1 MIAPLLRHCFILGA
15 LLMTQPGRCL
25 LSVITHC
32 ILYSYIISDN
42 LALSPQ
48 TQSSRRLSICVLTA
62 HTTLSP
68 LILITLL
75 QLLVAIL
82 ALLVRLH
89 K

>member
-1 MIAPLLRHCFILGA
+1 MIAPSLRHYLILGA
-15 LLMTQPGRCL
+15 LLMTQPGRRL
-25 LSVITHC
+25 LSVITHST
-32 ILYSYIISDN
+32 LYSYITSDN

-48 TQSSRRLSICVLTA
+48 TQSSRRLPICVLTA

-75 QLLVAIL
+75 QLLVVIFS
-82 ALLVRLH
+82 LLVRLY